1 MANQPQPEAEDD
13 LLKSLESKFSAM
25 FDYAQWQ
32 RTRAAVASAKSTKT
46 NKTAQSQA
54 TSSRVTPDETL
65 DTRTVGTACSSTCKH
80 SWNRKDMY
88 NILDEKAAKEA
99 RKKEIEDN
107 IMKMRIKARMQTMD
121 EYTKRYE
128 YLLSENKKLQAEI
141 QGTEKQTHRDTTKL
155 LRKYEKCRGAVSTI
169 NSKFH
174 EDLESAQADLEE
186 TTERLNRDLENLHGD
201 LRAVEHRLRLK
212 QEELH
217 VLVTYKDKEYPS
229 KALKISGLETE
240 IKDLAAE
247 QEEELSE
254 LNRIIHI
261 ERTSFERQKVADNQ
275 AMTSNVTELIHQALS
290 DNPGSDSQK
299 SISSMHGSLKD
310 MALQNAVM
318 KKEIEVHR
326 GERETLKQDISL
338 LEAELKQLIKDPK
351 SQVLQQIFPHF
362 FPKEPK
368 CTPDMDV
375 VLDIP
380 TQECL
385 PI

>member
-1 MANQPQPEAEDD
+1 MANQPEPEDD

-25 FDYAQWQ
+25 FDYTQWQ
-32 RTRAAVASAKSTKT
+32 RTRATVASAKSTKT
-46 NKTAQSQA
+46 NKTVQSLA
-54 TSSRVTPDETL
+54 TSSRITPDETL

-80 SWNRKDMY
+80 SWNRKDLY

-174 EDLESAQADLEE
+174 EDLETAQADLEE
-186 TTERLNRDLENLHGD
+186 TTERLNRDLENLHGE
-201 LRAVEHRLRLK
+201 LRAVEQRLKLK

-247 QEEELSE
+247 QEEELDE
-254 LNRIIHI
+254 LNRIILI

-290 DNPGSDSQK
+290 DIPDTQK
-299 SISSMHGSLKD
+299 SISAMHGSLKD

>member
-1 MANQPQPEAEDD
+1 MAEPQPEDD

-25 FDYAQWQ
+25 FDYTQWQ

-46 NKTAQSQA
+46 NKTVKSQA

-80 SWNRKDMY
+80 SWNRKDLY
-88 NILDEKAAKEA
+88 HILDEKAAKEA
-99 RKKEIEDN
+99 KKKEIEDN
-107 IMKMRIKARMQTMD
+107 IMKMRIKARMQTVD

-174 EDLESAQADLEE
+174 QDLESAQADLEE
-186 TTERLNRDLENLHGD
+186 TTERLNRDLENLHGE
-201 LRAVEHRLRLK
+201 LRAVEHRLKLK

-240 IKDLAAE
+240 LKDLAAE

-275 AMTSNVTELIHQALS
+275 AMTSNVTE
-290 DNPGSDSQK
+290 K
-299 SISSMHGSLKD
+299 SISAMHGSLKD

-326 GERETLKQDISL
+326 GERETLKQDILL

-380 TQECL
+380 TQEYL